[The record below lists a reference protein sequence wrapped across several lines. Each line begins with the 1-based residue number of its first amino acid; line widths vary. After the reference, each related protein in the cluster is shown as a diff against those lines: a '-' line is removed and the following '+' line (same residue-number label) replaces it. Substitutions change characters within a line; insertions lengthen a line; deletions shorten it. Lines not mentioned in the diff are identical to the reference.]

1 MDGSGS
7 DGGERQAGGGVR
19 QSRRYRSAAERV
31 RIVGETLKP
40 GVLVQEVAHRHGV
53 KPSVVYRWRVL
64 HPGMSPDSSISL
76 PRWRRPW
83 RPEDS
88 MRKPSS
94 NVAPFDH
101 IQAFLDGTR
110 GQITI
115 GEIPPLRRAVLAA
128 EGKKV
133 RVALVCRDD
142 EPVSEFLERLDA
154 ALGKA
159 VAENTII
166 NEVLPEIQRR
176 RSR

>member
-1 MDGSGS
+1 
-7 DGGERQAGGGVR
+7 
-19 QSRRYRSAAERV
+19 
-31 RIVGETLKP
+31 
-40 GVLVQEVAHRHGV
+40 
-53 KPSVVYRWRVL
+53 
-64 HPGMSPDSSISL
+64 
-76 PRWRRPW
+76 
-83 RPEDS
+83 

-94 NVAPFDH
+94 NIAAFDH
-101 IQAFLDGTR
+101 IQSFLDGSR

-142 EPVSEFLERLDA
+142 EPVAEFLERLDA

-159 VAENTII
+159 VAKNTVI